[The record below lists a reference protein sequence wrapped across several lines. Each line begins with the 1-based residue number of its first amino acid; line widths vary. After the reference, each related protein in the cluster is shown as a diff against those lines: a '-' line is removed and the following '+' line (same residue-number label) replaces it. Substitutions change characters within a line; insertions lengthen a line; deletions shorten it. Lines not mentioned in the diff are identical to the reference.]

1 MKVSLNNRL
10 KKSLS
15 FRQIEVMRRIRYLYR
30 ALFIS
35 WLYTRD
41 LNRLARLYGADKYG
55 LHWYTQHY
63 QRHFHSLRKKKLNIL
78 EIGAGGYADSKAGAY
93 SLRMWKRYFPKSRI
107 YSIDVY
113 DKSALEERRI
123 KIFRGSQADEKF
135 LRDICSQIGS
145 PLDIVIDDGSHK
157 NSDVIGT
164 FKILFPLLKNNGI
177 YAVEDTQT
185 SYWPQG
191 FGGDSLNLDNPDTT
205 MNFFKKLTDSLNY
218 EEFLR
223 PDYKPSYFDRHV
235 ISVHFYHNLVFIY
248 KGFNKEGSIFVKE
261 GEWLK

>member
-1 MKVSLNNRL
+1 MKVSLKSLL

-41 LNRLARLYGADKYG
+41 LNKLAILYGTDKYG

-63 QRHFHSLRKKKLNIL
+63 QRHFRSLRKKKLNIL
-78 EIGAGGYADSKAGAY
+78 EIGAGGYANPREGVS
-93 SLRMWKRYFPKSRI
+93 SLRMWKRYFPKAKI
-107 YSIDVY
+107 YSLDIY

-123 KIFRGSQADEKF
+123 KIFRGSQTDEKF
-135 LRDICSQIGS
+135 LRGICSQIGS
-145 PLDIVIDDGSHK
+145 SLDIVIDDGSHK
-157 NSDVIGT
+157 NSDVIRT
-164 FKILFPLLKNNGI
+164 FKILFPLLQNNGI
-177 YAVEDTQT
+177 YVVEDTQT
-185 SYWPQG
+185 SYWPG
-191 FGGDSLNLDNPDTT
+191 EFGGDSQNLDNPNTT
-205 MNFFKKLTDSLNY
+205 MNFFKKLADSLNY

-223 PDYKPSYFDRHV
+223 PDYKPNYFDRHV
-235 ISVHFYHNLVFIY
+235 ISLHFYHNLVFVY
-248 KGFNKEGSIFVKE
+248 KGFNEEGSIFVKE